1 MSDGG
6 GVDTLADEVGLG
18 VRMTAD
24 GALGPEDDDGEDDDD
39 HTQDADGH
47 CRPVREHQG
56 WRIEDAAYVKR
67 CPWPILKTLW

>member
-24 GALGPEDDDGEDDDD
+24 GALGPEDDDGKNDDD
-39 HTQDADGH
+39 HTQDADRH

-56 WRIEDAAYVKR
+56 
-67 CPWPILKTLW
+67 

>member
-39 HTQDADGH
+39 HTQDADRH

-56 WRIEDAAYVKR
+56 RGVKNTAYFNWRPES
-67 CPWPILKTLW
+67 ILETL

>member
-6 GVDTLADEVGLG
+6 GVNTLADEVGPG
-18 VRMTAD
+18 VQITAH
-24 GALGPEDDDGEDDDD
+24 GALGPEDDDSKDDDN

-56 WRIEDAAYVKR
+56 
-67 CPWPILKTLW
+67 

>member
-6 GVDTLADEVGLG
+6 GVNTLADEVGLG
-18 VRMTAD
+18 VRITADGD
-24 GALGPEDDDGEDDDD
+24 GALGPEDDDSKDDDN

-56 WRIEDAAYVKR
+56 
-67 CPWPILKTLW
+67 

>member
-6 GVDTLADEVGLG
+6 GVYTLADKVGLG

-47 CRPVREHQG
+47 CRPVRERQG
-56 WRIEDAAYVKR
+56 
-67 CPWPILKTLW
+67 